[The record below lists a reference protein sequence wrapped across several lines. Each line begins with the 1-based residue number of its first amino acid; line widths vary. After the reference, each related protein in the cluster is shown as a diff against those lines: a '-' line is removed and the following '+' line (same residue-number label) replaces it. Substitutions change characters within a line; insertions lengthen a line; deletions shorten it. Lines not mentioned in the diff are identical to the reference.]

1 MFVAMSRISMK
12 ETGIKPGPP
21 SRPIG
26 FATNHSGF
34 DCAITMIASPAFASS
49 SSALSAWKSYMTMPY
64 TIAPFLPA
72 ADILELR

>member
-1 MFVAMSRISMK
+1 MFVAISRISMK

-21 SRPIG
+21 RRPIG

-64 TIAPFLPA
+64 TMAPFFPA